1 MYSPY
6 GIVGTILAIILII
19 VLLRLLG
26 VFEDDQR
33 CPEDRVMVR
42 RRKVVKG
49 TELMGDGMDDKLK
62 GTAEEVAGEVQEEWG
77 KLTDNPAEI
86 EKGRD
91 KKMKGHYEKAKGGVK
106 DKVEDLKEKF

>member
-1 MYSPY
+1 MYAPY
-6 GIVGTILAIILII
+6 GIVGTILAIIL
-19 VLLRLLG
+19 
-26 VFEDDQR
+26 
-33 CPEDRVMVR
+33 
-42 RRKVVKG
+42 
-49 TELMGDGMDDKLK
+49 TMDDKLK

-106 DKVEDLKEKF
+106 DKVEDLKEKC

>member
-1 MYSPY
+1 MP
-6 GIVGTILAIILII
+6 
-19 VLLRLLG
+19 
-26 VFEDDQR
+26 
-33 CPEDRVMVR
+33 PEDRVMVR

-62 GTAEEVAGEVQEEWG
+62 GSAEEVAGEVQEEWG